1 VNGWLACHVN
11 VARGHQARSRMSTAA
26 NVVHPSTP
34 ARSPVGVTTHYLRY
48 ATGNVLVMVAGFVS
62 FPIMTRLLDT
72 SQYGIFGYFDAW
84 LLILAGVFKLGAQ
97 HTILRFYPHTGG
109 RFALARFGA
118 NHILAPFAVS
128 SALWVLGVLVYA
140 AIVFSAP
147 PEATAVGWVMLL
159 LLLPTMW
166 ISYVNAFAFAE
177 ERSDVSVRISV
188 GQRWC
193 ETMSILLIVYFV
205 ARSTLGVYLARFGVA
220 LIFATGLT
228 YWLRRNV
235 PLRMRYFD
243 AGEYAN
249 GLRYGVP
256 LVANEIA
263 TTVLAFA
270 DRLMLRQLLVDFA
283 AVGVYTIGYG
293 LALNINNLFNL
304 ALYNAYTQVSI
315 REFETNGAAAVLRTK
330 RAVLHGLV
338 YFCVAMIVGLVVVG
352 GDALLLMAGNDKT
365 ASAPVFVLIGIVY
378 TLDGLFGICGAGL
391 LLLKRSRSVLLL
403 TLGAAVLNIALNSQL
418 IPRFGVMGSAYAS
431 TLSFAALNLARYLTC
446 PRELRALPDARATT
460 IAVALGALC
469 VAIAN
474 VTQLGG
480 VESHAGRILMLALLM
495 LIGFV
500 VPAFMLDRELR
511 AALTR
516 HVASVRK
523 RTHPGQ

>member
-1 VNGWLACHVN
+1 
-11 VARGHQARSRMSTAA
+11 MSSIA
-26 NVVHPSTP
+26 NAVDSSTP
-34 ARSPVGVTTHYLRY
+34 ARARVGVTTHYLRY
-48 ATGNVLVMVAGFVS
+48 ATGNVLVMIAGFVS

-109 RFALARFGA
+109 RSALARFGA
-118 NHILAPFAVS
+118 NHILAPFALS
-128 SALWVLGVLVYA
+128 SALWILGVAAYA
-140 AIVFSAP
+140 AIVLYAP
-147 PEATAVGWVMLL
+147 PEATRVGWVMLL

-193 ETMSILLIVYFV
+193 ETMCILLVVYFV

-220 LIFATGLT
+220 SVFAIGLSF
-228 YWLRRNV
+228 WLRRNV
-235 PLRMRYFD
+235 PLRTRYFD
-243 AGEYAN
+243 AAEFAN

-256 LVANEIA
+256 LVLNEIA
-263 TTVLAFA
+263 ATLLAFA
-270 DRLMLRQLLVDFA
+270 DRLMLRHLLVDFA

-338 YFCVAMIVGLVVVG
+338 YFGTAMIVGLVVAG
-352 GDALLLMAGNDKT
+352 PDALLLMAGNDKT

-378 TLDGLFGICGAGL
+378 TLDGMFGICGAGL
-391 LLLKRSRSVLLL
+391 LLLKRSRSVLAL
-403 TLGAAVLNIALNSQL
+403 TLGAAVLNVLLNGLL
-418 IPRFGVMGSAYAS
+418 IPRFGVMGSAYS
-431 TLSFAALNLARYLTC
+431 SMLSFTALNLARYLTC
-446 PRELRALPDARATT
+446 PRELRALPDARATA
-460 IAVALGALC
+460 IAVGLGILC
-469 VAIAN
+469 IAIAD
-474 VTQLGG
+474 VTRLGG
-480 VESHAGRILMLALLM
+480 VESHAGRIIMLALL
-495 LIGFV
+495 LLVGFV
-500 VPAFMLDRELR
+500 APAFTFDAELR
-511 AALTR
+511 AAALR
-516 HVASVRK
+516 HLASVRQ
-523 RTHPGQ
+523 RTHPVR

>member
-1 VNGWLACHVN
+1 
-11 VARGHQARSRMSTAA
+11 MSSAA
-26 NVVHPSTP
+26 NVVDPSIP
-34 ARSPVGVTTHYLRY
+34 ARARVGVTTHYLRY

-97 HTILRFYPHTGG
+97 HTILRFYPHTGD

-128 SALWVLGVLVYA
+128 SALWLLGVIAYA

-147 PEATAVGWVMLL
+147 PEAATVGWIMLL

-193 ETMSILLIVYFV
+193 ETVCILLVVYFV

-220 LIFATGLT
+220 AIFAAGLT
-228 YWLRRNV
+228 FWLRRNV
-235 PLRMRYFD
+235 PLRARYFD
-243 AGEYAN
+243 AADYAS

-256 LVANEIA
+256 LVLNEIA
-263 TTVLAFA
+263 ATLLAFA

-315 REFETNGAAAVLRTK
+315 REFETSGAAAVLRTK

-365 ASAPVFVLIGIVY
+365 ASVPVFVLIGIVY

-391 LLLKRSRSVLLL
+391 LLLKRSRRVLAL
-403 TLGAAVLNIALNSQL
+403 TLGAAVLNVALNSQL
-418 IPRFGVMGSAYAS
+418 IPRFGVIGAAYS
-431 TLSFAALNLARYLTC
+431 SMLSFATLNFARYLTC

-460 IAVALGALC
+460 IAVGLGAFC

-474 VTQLGG
+474 VTHLGG
-480 VESHAGRILMLALLM
+480 VESHAARIVMLALLL

-500 VPAFMLDRELR
+500 APAFMLDRELR
-511 AALTR
+511 AAALHHLSGLR
-516 HVASVRK
+516 QGNR
-523 RTHPGQ
+523 

>member
-1 VNGWLACHVN
+1 
-11 VARGHQARSRMSTAA
+11 MSTAA
-26 NVVHPSTP
+26 ANVVDPSTP
-34 ARSPVGVTTHYLRY
+34 ARARVGVTTHYLRY

-97 HTILRFYPHTGG
+97 HTILRFYPHTGD
-109 RFALARFGA
+109 RLALARFGA

-128 SALWVLGVLVYA
+128 SLLWVLGIVAYAVIVLR
-140 AIVFSAP
+140 AP
-147 PEATAVGWVMLL
+147 PEAATVGWIMLM

-166 ISYVNAFAFAE
+166 ISYANAFAFAE

-193 ETMSILLIVYFV
+193 ETMCILFVVYFV

-220 LIFATGLT
+220 LVFAIGLT
-228 YWLRRNV
+228 FWLRRNV
-235 PLRMRYFD
+235 PLRARYFER
-243 AGEYAN
+243 GEYAN
-249 GLRYGVP
+249 GLRYGLP
-256 LVANEIA
+256 LVLNEIA
-263 TTVLAFA
+263 ATLLAFA

-365 ASAPVFVLIGIVY
+365 ASAPIFVLIGIVY
-378 TLDGLFGICGAGL
+378 TLDGMFGICGAGL
-391 LLLKRSRSVLLL
+391 LLLKRSRSVLLI
-403 TLGAAVLNIALNSQL
+403 TLGAALFNVVLNWFL
-418 IPRFGVMGSAYAS
+418 IPRFGVMGSAYS
-431 TLSFAALNLARYLTC
+431 SMLSFTALNLARYVTC
-446 PRELRALPDARATT
+446 PRELRALPDARATV
-460 IAVALGALC
+460 IAVGLGALC
-469 VAIAN
+469 VFVAN
-474 VTQLGG
+474 VTHLGG
-480 VESHAGRILMLALLM
+480 VESHAARIAMLALLL

-500 VPAFMLDRELR
+500 APAFMFDGQLR
-511 AALTR
+511 AAASR
-516 HVASVRK
+516 HLASVRQ
-523 RTHPGQ
+523 RTHPAR